1 MTREERRARGR
12 AERKRVPRR
21 AHAGFLPDAERPD
34 PLDLVAEQNR
44 SRLPAIVPM
53 RWGRM
58 EQSPFGWLRGSPVVM
73 TADLAATP
81 TTSLTVQLCGDA
93 HLLNFGL
100 YAAPDRRQVFDLN
113 DFDETLAGPFEWDV
127 KRLAASAVVAADTA
141 GFPDDV
147 ARRAAA
153 AVAAAYR
160 ARMAGYAVM
169 PVLDVWY
176 ETIDVDEALATVRP
190 ERRRTL
196 EKPAE
201 RARAR
206 TSLSVLPELADVT
219 GTGRR
224 IRDRPPLVQRLTDAD
239 HIRSVAALVD
249 RYRASLDDD
258 LRPLVD
264 RFELVDLALKV
275 VGVGSVG
282 TRCFVA
288 LFYADRGDDDPL
300 FLQVK
305 EAQPSVLE
313 PHLDP
318 CPYPSSGERV
328 VTGQRM
334 MQAAGDILL
343 GWFDALGRSYYVR
356 QLRDM
361 KASIDLRV
369 IAPEPFVRYCG
380 LCGWVLARAHA
391 RTGDPAVISGYLG
404 RSTVFDDAIAAF
416 ALDYAA
422 VARADH
428 ARLVAAIADGA
439 IVAEDR

>member
-1 MTREERRARGR
+1 MSREERRERGR
-12 AERKRVPRR
+12 SERKRVPRR
-21 AHAGFLPDAERPD
+21 ALGGFVPAADRPD
-34 PLDLVAEQNR
+34 PLDLVAVQNR
-44 SRLPAIVPM
+44 WRLPTIVPM

-58 EQSPFGWLRGSPVVM
+58 AQSPFGWLRGSPVVM
-73 TADLAATP
+73 TADLAGTP

-127 KRLAASAVVAADTA
+127 KRLAASAVVAAGTA
-141 GFPDDV
+141 GFDDDV
-147 ARRAAA
+147 ARRAAG
-153 AVAAAYR
+153 AVATSYR
-160 ARMAGYAVM
+160 TRMADYAVM
-169 PVLDVWY
+169 SVLDVWY
-176 ETIDVDEALATVRP
+176 ETIDVDEAVAAVRP

-201 RARAR
+201 RARAQ
-206 TSLSVLPELADVT
+206 TSLSVLPKLAEMS

-239 HIRSVAALVD
+239 HIRSISALVD

-288 LFYADRGDDDPL
+288 LLLADRSDDDPL

-313 PHLDP
+313 RHLDP

-356 QLRDM
+356 QLRDE

-391 RTGDPAVISGYLG
+391 RTGDPAAISGYLG
-404 RSTVFDDAIAAF
+404 RGTVFDDAIAAF
-416 ALDYAA
+416 AADYAA
-422 VARADH
+422 VAAADH
-428 ARLVAAIADGA
+428 AHLVAAIEAGEITAD
-439 IVAEDR
+439 DC